1 MGFLSKI
8 VPKNLLEGIGKLAS
22 IAAPI
27 VSMVNPLAG
36 AALGFAGNL
45 ASGKSLTQSLFSAA
59 SGLIPGGGGA
69 GNVFG
74 NLLGKFGGA
83 SGLLDGAG
91 GNSILSAAL
100 NLATGKKGVTDVL
113 GQLAGNFV
121 NKGLSQLG
129 LNNAAELAAQRMAQ
143 TLLQ

>member
-1 MGFLSKI
+1 MG
-8 VPKNLLEGIGKLAS
+8 LLGGIGKAFGKIAS
-22 IAAPI
+22 FAAPI

-59 SGLIPGGGGA
+59 SGLIPGGGGGA
-69 GNVFG
+69 GGVFG
-74 NLLGKFGGA
+74 NLLGKFGKAAGF
-83 SGLLDGAG
+83 LDGAG

-113 GQLAGNFV
+113 RQLAGNFAQ
-121 NKGLSQLG
+121 KGLSQLG
-129 LNNAAELAAQRMAQ
+129 LNNATELAAQRMAQ
-143 TLLQ
+143 MLLR

>member
-1 MGFLSKI
+1 MGFLG
-8 VPKNLLEGIGKLAS
+8 GIGKALGKVAS
-22 IAAPI
+22 FAAPI

-59 SGLIPGGGGA
+59 SSLIPGGGGGA
-69 GNVFG
+69 GVFG

-83 SGLLDGAG
+83 AGFLDGAG
-91 GNSILSAAL
+91 GNSILSSAL

-113 GQLAGNFV
+113 GQLMGNFAQ
-121 NKGLSQLG
+121 KGLSQLG
-129 LNNAAELAAQRMAQ
+129 LNNATELAAQRMAQ
-143 TLLQ
+143 MLLQ

>member
-1 MGFLSKI
+1 MGFLG
-8 VPKNLLEGIGKLAS
+8 GIGKALGKVAS
-22 IAAPI
+22 FAAPI

-36 AALGFAGNL
+36 AALSFAGNL

-59 SGLIPGGGGA
+59 SGLIPGGGGS
-69 GNVFG
+69 GGVLG

-83 SGLLDGAG
+83 SGFLDGAG

-113 GQLAGNFV
+113 GQLAGNFAQ
-121 NKGLSQLG
+121 KGLSQLG
-129 LNNAAELAAQRMAQ
+129 LNNAAELSAQRMAQ
-143 TLLQ
+143 MLLQ